1 MNATNEPGR
10 PTAAPTTAQAGERG
24 DAAAMLRH
32 LVSNIGYE
40 VMPFKAAEE
49 SVARFVPTDVPLTV
63 TTTAAKGVAATVDL
77 AERLTA
83 RGYEVAPHLAARQ
96 ITGRT
101 ELTEI
106 MQRLTAAGITK
117 AFVIGGDP
125 PEPAGAYVDAL
136 GVLRDL
142 NAAGSTLNTV
152 GIGGYPE
159 GHGTIPGPAMAQAI
173 RDKAPLAS
181 HIVTQICFDAGTIG
195 AWGEGLMRD
204 NVTLP
209 IYVGM
214 PGPVNRQKLIRISAG
229 IGLGQS
235 ARFLQKQQGLWRFFL
250 PGAYNPTRLVRRLAT
265 EAARSQGNLFGLHIF
280 TFNEIEGTEK
290 WRLRLRSQVGLD

>member
-1 MNATNEPGR
+1 
-10 PTAAPTTAQAGERG
+10 
-24 DAAAMLRH
+24 MLRH

-209 IYVGM
+209 RRVENTSRS
-214 PGPVNRQKLIRISAG
+214 PGPPRPPDPRATCSACTSSPLTRSRAPRSG
-229 IGLGQS
+229 ACGFVRKS
-235 ARFLQKQQGLWRFFL
+235 ALTK
-250 PGAYNPTRLVRRLAT
+250 RREELT
-265 EAARSQGNLFGLHIF
+265 HDHRRTHP
-280 TFNEIEGTEK
+280 
-290 WRLRLRSQVGLD
+290 RCR